1 MPESQLPTSCPRCL
15 SRLVADRDIPCGWED
30 YGEMETGVSSLLEVH
45 WVRTCQPGTAPAI
58 REEQSQQEDEVTDHN
73 YYAGCEVRCASG
85 AGTSRLATSTGSRRH
100 CSRSRRRR
108 LTTRSAAGVTHA
120 LPLRSGF
127 DFAQPSGRDRC
138 LGRQTSHP
146 GTPRLG
152 ASPGPGN
159 PRWLNTASS

>member
-1 MPESQLPTSCPRCL
+1 M
-15 SRLVADRDIPCGWED
+15 
-30 YGEMETGVSSLLEVH
+30 
-45 WVRTCQPGTAPAI
+45 
-58 REEQSQQEDEVTDHN
+58 TDHS

-85 AGTSRLATSTGSRRH
+85 AGTARLATSTGSRRR

-120 LPLRSGF
+120 LSLRSDF
-127 DFAQPSGRDRC
+127 DLARPSGRDRC

-152 ASPGPGN
+152 ASLGPGN
-159 PRWLNTASS
+159 ARWLSTASG